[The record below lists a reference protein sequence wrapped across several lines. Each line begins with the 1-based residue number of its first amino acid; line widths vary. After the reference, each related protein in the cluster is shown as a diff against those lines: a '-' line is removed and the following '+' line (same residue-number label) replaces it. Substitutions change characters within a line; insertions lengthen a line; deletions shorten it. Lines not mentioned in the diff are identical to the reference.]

1 MPRYLV
7 AHQNDLQDG
16 DLRAA
21 QAGDTELVLVRARGH
36 VHAYPAHCP
45 HAGGPLAE
53 GLLSGDRLMCP
64 WHHACFAAHTGDLL
78 EPPAQDAL
86 TRFDVVTQGDDL
98 YVNLPDDF
106 PESRTPDMTPPDPTD
121 ERVFA
126 ILGAGAAG
134 GAAAETLRQAGFT
147 GRVVLVSEDAE
158 PPYDR
163 TVLSKEYLGEP
174 SDPSLR
180 GKDFYNANGLE
191 LHLNRTVARV
201 NPAERS
207 LSFADG
213 EALRY
218 DALLLATGSKPVP
231 LEVPGAGLGGVFY
244 LRTLADAGRIA
255 ESAEDGG
262 RVVVVGGSFIGMEC
276 AASLRKKGL
285 GVTVVMPGERPF
297 AKLLGDEVG
306 GMFRAFHEEQ
316 GVTFVTGTKVA
327 EFGGE
332 ERVSSVTLENGQTL
346 PADLVVIGTGVQPA
360 LPELVGVALEED
372 GGVSVD
378 ETLKLRGEHGP
389 VYAVGD
395 LAHFPDPYSGSNSGS
410 NSGESVRVEHWRV
423 AQQHGRAAARAM
435 VGETDAF
442 SGVPFFWT
450 KQYGVS
456 FRYVGH
462 APGWDDCVIDGDVA
476 GRKFLAY
483 YLKENKVVAV
493 FGVGRDPDLCA
504 AEEAMRLAVMP
515 TAAEVRSGPVDWA
528 GRPV

>member
-16 DLRAA
+16 DLR
-21 QAGDTELVLVRARGH
+21 QVKAGDTELVLVRARGH

-53 GLLSGDRLMCP
+53 GLLNGDRLMCP
-64 WHHACFAAHTGDLL
+64 WHHACFSAHTGDLL

-86 TRFDVVTQGDDL
+86 VRFDVVTQGDDL

-106 PESRTPDMTPPDPTD
+106 PESRVPDMTPPDPAD

-134 GAAAETLRQAGFT
+134 SAAAEALRQAGFA
-147 GRVVLVSEDAE
+147 GRVLLISEDAA

-174 SDPSLR
+174 SDPALR
-180 GKDFYNANGLE
+180 GKNFYDANGLE
-191 LHLNRTVARV
+191 LHLNRTVLRV
-201 NPAERS
+201 DPAEQA
-207 LSFADG
+207 LTFADG

-231 LEVPGAGLGGVFY
+231 LDVPGTRLGGVFY
-244 LRTLADAGRIA
+244 LRTLSDAERLA
-255 ESAEDGG
+255 ESAGDGG
-262 RVVVVGGSFIGMEC
+262 RAVVVGGSFIGLEC

-285 GVTVVMPGERPF
+285 DVTVVMPGERPF
-297 AKLLGDEVG
+297 AKPLGPEVG
-306 GMFRAFHEEQ
+306 EMFRAFHEEQ
-316 GVTFVTGTKVA
+316 SVTFVTGTKVA
-327 EFGGE
+327 AFGGD
-332 ERVSSVTLENGQTL
+332 ERIVSVTLENGQTL
-346 PADLVVIGTGVQPA
+346 PADLVVVGTGVQPA

-378 ETLKLRGEHGP
+378 GTLKLRGEHGP

-395 LAHFPDPYSGSNSGS
+395 LAHFPDPHSGSS
-410 NSGESVRVEHWRV
+410 SGESVRVEHWRV
-423 AQQHGRAAARAM
+423 ALQHGRAAARALL
-435 VGETDAF
+435 GETEPF

-456 FRYVGH
+456 FRYIGH
-462 APGWDDCVIDGDVA
+462 APGWDECVIDGDL
-476 GRKFLAY
+476 GERTFLAY
-483 YLKENKVVAV
+483 YLKENRVVAV
-493 FGVGRDPDLCA
+493 FGVGRDPELCA
-504 AEEAMRLAVMP
+504 AEEALRLAVTP
-515 TAAEVRSGPVDWA
+515 TAAEVRGGPVAWA
-528 GRPV
+528 ARLGAI

>member
-7 AHQNDLQDG
+7 AHRNDLKDG
-16 DLRAA
+16 DLKAV
-21 QAGDTELVLVRARGH
+21 QAGDTELVLVATRGH

-78 EPPAQDAL
+78 EPLAQDAL
-86 TRFDVVTQGDDL
+86 PRFDVVTEGDDL
-98 YVNLPDDF
+98 YAELPEGDV
-106 PESRTPDMTPPDPTD
+106 PESRTPTMTPPDSAD
-121 ERVFA
+121 GRVFA

-134 GAAAETLRQAGFT
+134 SAAAEALRQAGFA

-163 TVLSKEYLGEP
+163 TVLSKGYLGEP
-174 SDPSLR
+174 SDPALR
-180 GKDFYNANGLE
+180 DRDFYDANGLE

-201 NPAERS
+201 DPAERS
-207 LSFADG
+207 LRFADG

-218 DALLLATGSKPVP
+218 DALLLATGSQPVP

-244 LRTLADAGRIA
+244 LRTLSDAERVA
-255 ESAEDGG
+255 ESAGDGG
-262 RVVVVGGSFIGMEC
+262 RVVVVGGSFIGLEC

-285 GVTVVMPGERPF
+285 DVTVVMPGAVPF
-297 AKLLGDEVG
+297 AKLLGNDVG
-306 GMFRAFHEEQ
+306 EMFRAFHEEQ

-346 PADLVVIGTGVQPA
+346 PADLVVIGTGVKPA
-360 LPELVGVALEED
+360 LPELVGVALEDD

-378 ETLKLRGEHGP
+378 GTLKLQGEHGP

-395 LAHFPDPYSGSNSGS
+395 LAHFPDPRL
-410 NSGESVRVEHWRV
+410 GESVRVEHWRV
-423 AQQHGRAAARAM
+423 AQQHGRAAAHAM
-435 VGETDAF
+435 LGETGAF
-442 SGVPFFWT
+442 NGVPFFWT

-462 APGWDDCVIDGDVA
+462 APVWDECVIDGDV
-476 GRKFLAY
+476 GERKFLAY
-483 YLKENKVVAV
+483 YLKGNKVVAV
-493 FGVGRDPDLCA
+493 FGVGRDPELCA

-515 TAAEVRSGPVDWA
+515 TASEVRGGPVAWA
-528 GRPV
+528 ARLA

>member
-1 MPRYLV
+1 MPQHLLV
-7 AHQNDLQDG
+7 HKNDLQDG
-16 DLRAA
+16 DLK
-21 QAGDTELVLVRARGH
+21 QVKAGDTELVLVGVRGH

-106 PESRTPDMTPPDPTD
+106 PESRVPDMTPPDPAD

-174 SDPSLR
+174 SDPALR
-180 GKDFYNANGLE
+180 GKDFYEANGLE

-201 NPAERS
+201 NPAERA
-207 LSFADG
+207 LTFADG

-231 LEVPGAGLGGVFY
+231 LAVPGAGLGGVFY
-244 LRTLADAGRIA
+244 LRTLADAEHIA
-255 ESAEDGG
+255 DAATDTAGDGG
-262 RVVVVGGSFIGMEC
+262 RAVVVGGSFIGMEC
-276 AASLRKKGL
+276 ATSLRKKGL
-285 GVTVVMPGERPF
+285 DVTVVMPGEVPF
-297 AKLLGDEVG
+297 AKLLGPEVG
-306 GMFRAFHEEQ
+306 GMFRAFHKEQ
-316 GVTFVTGTKVA
+316 GVVFVTGTKVA
-327 EFGGE
+327 EFEGE

-360 LPELVGVALEED
+360 LPELVGVELEDD

-395 LAHFPDPYSGSNSGS
+395 LAHFPDPH
-410 NSGESVRVEHWRV
+410 SGESVRVEHWRV
-423 AQQHGRAAARAM
+423 AQQHGRAAAHAM
-435 VGETDAF
+435 LGETEAF

-462 APGWDDCVIDGDVA
+462 APGWDDCVIDGDVE

-483 YLKENKVVAV
+483 YLKGGKVVAV

-515 TAAEVRSGPVDWA
+515 TADEVRGGPVAWA
-528 GRPV
+528 ARLV